1 MKSKKKIFLIGLPG
15 TGKSFLARLLT
26 SETGVNTYDL
36 DKLIEQNEGRKISDI
51 FEKDGEAKFREI
63 EAHTL
68 LGVASKDSFI
78 LATGGGTPCFH
89 NGIDVMNKMGVTIY
103 LTEKKEVIVERL
115 SRSSHRPLVQDD
127 VENRIN
133 QLLETRS
140 QYYEQADLIV
150 AHRDPKRL
158 LAEIDQLEIEA

>member
-1 MKSKKKIFLIGLPG
+1 MKSKKKIFSIGLPG
-15 TGKSFLARLLT
+15 TGKSFLARLLV
-26 SETGVNTYDL
+26 SETGAKTYDL

-51 FEKDGEAKFREI
+51 FEEDGEARFREI
-63 EAHTL
+63 EAATL
-68 LGVASKDSFI
+68 LEVASKDSFI

-89 NGIDVMNKMGVTIY
+89 NGIEVMNQIGITIY
-103 LTEKKEVIVERL
+103 LKEKNEVIVDRL

-127 VENRIN
+127 VANRVN

-140 QYYEQADLIV
+140 QYYEKADLII

-158 LAEIDQLEIEA
+158 LAEIDQLEI